1 MNMFQLINEDCEF
14 DTVILANGEYP
25 QHNLPKAILR
35 NASQVVCCDGAAL
48 QYIGKPTFI
57 IGDGDSLPDKLKSQ
71 YSDIIVHI
79 SEQEDNDLTKATKYI
94 KQHILNSPTNNN
106 PALVAYLGTTGKRED
121 HTLANI
127 FLLPRYKFEL
137 GIEPVM
143 ITDYGYFMVAEGD
156 SVWQSFKGQ
165 QVSIFNLSCTRLE
178 SDGLRWNS
186 YAYKNLWQ
194 GSLNESTGSTFSFKA
209 DGKYIVYRTIEAKIV

>member
-1 MNMFQLINEDCEF
+1 MNKFQLINEDSEF
-14 DTVILANGEYP
+14 NSVILANGEYP
-25 QHNLPKAILR
+25 QHNLPKSILR

-48 QYIGKPTFI
+48 QYIGKPTVI
-57 IGDGDSLPDKLKSQ
+57 IGDGDSLPDKFKSQ

-94 KQHILNSPTNNN
+94 KQNILCSTSSNQ
-106 PALVAYLGTTGKRED
+106 PALVAYLGATGKRED

-143 ITDYGYFMVAEGD
+143 ITDNGYFMVAEGD
-156 SVWQSFKGQ
+156 SEWQSFEKQ
-165 QVSIFNLSCTRLE
+165 QVSIFNLSCNRLE
-178 SDGLRWNS
+178 STGLRWNS
-186 YAYKNLWQ
+186 YAYKELWQ
-194 GSLNESTGSTFSFKA
+194 GSLNESLGSTFSFKA
-209 DGKYIVYRTIEAKIV
+209 DGKYIVYRTIEAKSV

>member
-1 MNMFQLINEDCEF
+1 MIKNPGTVFGNTGVKFELINEDCEF

-48 QYIGKPTFI
+48 QYIGKPTVI

-94 KQHILNSPTNNN
+94 KQHILNSPTDNN

-143 ITDYGYFMVAEGD
+143 ITDYGYFMVA
-156 SVWQSFKGQ
+156 
-165 QVSIFNLSCTRLE
+165 
-178 SDGLRWNS
+178 
-186 YAYKNLWQ
+186 
-194 GSLNESTGSTFSFKA
+194 
-209 DGKYIVYRTIEAKIV
+209 